1 MTKNYKDMMQE
12 ELRDLLSEKTA
23 ELYELAKEIKGESK
37 FDILLFSSI
46 GVIDGD
52 YLAGSSSVI
61 GHTFDLAYLLD
72 STKSYKDIV
81 NVLQMCK
88 SKKILGLA
96 DNKEDENDVL
106 QNG

>member
-23 ELYELAKEIKGESK
+23 ELYELAKEINKETE
-37 FDILLFSSI
+37 FAVLLFSTV
-46 GVIDGD
+46 GVSNGD

-88 SKKILGLA
+88 SQKILGI
-96 DNKEDENDVL
+96 DDDKED
-106 QNG
+106 

>member
-1 MTKNYKDMMQE
+1 MTKNYKDMTQE
-12 ELRDLLSEKTA
+12 EIKDLLSEKTA

-61 GHTFDLAYLLD
+61 GHTFDHAYLLD
-72 STKSYKDIV
+72 RVI
-81 NVLQMCK
+81 
-88 SKKILGLA
+88 KILSMFSKCV
-96 DNKEDENDVL
+96 NHKKFSV
-106 QNG
+106 

>member
-1 MTKNYKDMMQE
+1 MTKNYKDMTQE
-12 ELRDLLSEKTA
+12 EIKDLLSEKTA

-61 GHTFDLAYLLD
+61 GHTFDLAELLD
-72 STKSYKDIV
+72 NATNFDDVINAIQKRK
-81 NVLQMCK
+81 LQK
-88 SKKILGLA
+88 FLA
-96 DNKEDENDVL
+96 IDNNKE
-106 QNG
+106 G